1 MTSLSMQGKPVL
13 PMTIRKEPMMRGTTA
28 VSKELNESGVSV
40 KPTSL
45 NNEAGVKIPLSLGQH
60 KVISE
65 AEVRLYHQVR
75 D

>member
-1 MTSLSMQGKPVL
+1 
-13 PMTIRKEPMMRGTTA
+13 MRGTTA